1 MGAGAGSG
9 ARAACRDGGEAMI
22 ITLRGYSDD
31 LVCVGPQGAPH
42 SDEVGAYGDDATF
55 IELST
60 GQVFSVVYSREG
72 IWRIAQVAGSVEGA
86 DVVPCPST
94 EEEIDDGSDDYS
106 DVATIA
112 CPEGT
117 TWCSWS
123 SWPPKRR
130 DVEEFLRDNADE
142 YFEQKLSDEEI
153 FAARRRFQR

>member
-1 MGAGAGSG
+1 
-9 ARAACRDGGEAMI
+9 MI
-22 ITLRGYSDD
+22 ITLHGYSDD
-31 LVCVGPQGAPH
+31 LVYVGPQGAPH

-60 GQVFSVVYSREG
+60 KQVFSVVYSREG
-72 IWRIAQVAGSVEGA
+72 IWRIAQVAGSVEGVA
-86 DVVPCPST
+86 IQPCKST

-106 DVATIA
+106 DVATIT

-130 DVEEFLRDNADE
+130 DVEEFLRNNADE
-142 YFEQKLSDEEI
+142 YFEQKLSDEEL